1 MIELTEEFLLDKCGP
16 YIRTLQKVYE
26 KTGRKAPLLRGS
38 VGMPLE
44 QPLKFQPR
52 KQSMNTNPVIHEA
65 ANEWFKET
73 FGIAAR
79 TDTVFTTTRLEVAS
93 DYGSPAYFVP
103 IGKFSFYYSE
113 KIDDMYHYINNRL
126 LVKLITDDKA
136 ITNDMRAS
144 LLKLVDEHGHKFI
157 TEFSKVNP
165 LLLARYTREILEQ
178 ANYKKNNIGAFVL
191 KNEIMVHCS
200 EFILLPVSPVTDR
213 YKEFFEDIVFI

>member
-26 KTGRKAPLLRGS
+26 KTGKKSLLLRGS
-38 VGMPLE
+38 VGTPLE

-52 KQSMNTNPVIHEA
+52 KQSMNTNPVIHET

-79 TDTVFTTTRLEVAS
+79 TNTVFTTTRMEIAS

-126 LVKLITDDKA
+126 LVKMISDDKA
-136 ITNDMRAS
+136 ITNDMRES
-144 LLKLVDEHGHKFI
+144 LLKLADENNFEFI

-178 ANYKKNNIGAFVL
+178 ANYKKNNIGGFVL
-191 KNEIMVHCS
+191 K
-200 EFILLPVSPVTDR
+200 
-213 YKEFFEDIVFI
+213 K